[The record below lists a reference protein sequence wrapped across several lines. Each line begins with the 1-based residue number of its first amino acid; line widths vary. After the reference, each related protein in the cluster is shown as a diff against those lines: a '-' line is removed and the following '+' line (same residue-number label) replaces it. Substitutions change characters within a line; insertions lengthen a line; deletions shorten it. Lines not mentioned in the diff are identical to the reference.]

1 MFSSDGQSQQMM
13 LKIQQ
18 LVTLLHSEEKTICV
32 VSSTACW
39 DKLAAQHAGTS
50 CHICSMCCCC
60 LSVVV
65 NI

>member
-39 DKLAAQHAGTS
+39 DKLS
-50 CHICSMCCCC
+50 YLFNVLL
-60 LSVVV
+60 LS
-65 NI
+65 